1 MRILVTGAQG
11 CIGAWVVKNLLDRG
25 LEVLIYDADPTP
37 ARLSLIAPATQIR
50 KAAVETGRIEDGPRL
65 KFLVKDGG
73 ITHIV
78 HLAAVLMPFCQAQPA
93 EGGMVNVIGT
103 LNVFEAARDAGR
115 AVRVVY
121 ASSSAVWGPGE
132 AYGGGKLTEE
142 DPLKPATHYGVFKQA
157 NEGNARVFYLHSGI
171 SSVGLRP
178 WTVYGVGRDRGL
190 TADPTLAMRAVALGQ
205 PFCIRLTGHMDLQY
219 VADVAESFVRCALAP
234 LQGAYAFNLEGTV
247 IAMDELI
254 GTLERLRPGASRLIT
269 AEGPQVP
276 VAYRMD
282 ATQLRA
288 HVPGIAQTPLHDGI
302 RETLEMFESL
312 HRAGL
317 IV

>member
-1 MRILVTGAQG
+1 
-11 CIGAWVVKNLLDRG
+11 
-25 LEVLIYDADPTP
+25 VLIYDADPAPT
-37 ARLSLIAPATQIR
+37 RLSLIASAEQIR

-65 KFLVKDGG
+65 KALVKDGG

-78 HLAAVLMPFCQAQPA
+78 HLAAVLMPFCHAQPA
-93 EGGMVNVIGT
+93 EGAMVNVIGT

-121 ASSSAVWGPGE
+121 ASSSAVWGPEE
-132 AYGGGKLTEE
+132 AYGSGKLTEE
-142 DPLKPATHYGVFKQA
+142 EPLKPATHYGVFKQA
-157 NEGNARVFYLHSGI
+157 NEGSARVFYLSNGI

-205 PFCIRLTGHMDLQY
+205 PFRIRLTGHMDLQY
-219 VADVAESFVRCALAP
+219 AADVAESFVRCALEP
-234 LQGAYAFNLEGTV
+234 LEGAYAFNLEGTV

-254 GTLERLRPGASRLIT
+254 GILERLRPGASRLIT

-276 VAYRMD
+276 VAYRLD
-282 ATQLRA
+282 GTRLRA
-288 HVPGIAQTPLHDGI
+288 YVPGIGQTSLEDGI
-302 RETLEMFESL
+302 RETVGMFEGL

-317 IV
+317 VV

>member
-37 ARLSLIAPATQIR
+37 ARLSLIAPAAQIR

-65 KFLVKDGG
+65 KALVKDGG
-73 ITHIV
+73 VTHIV

-93 EGGMVNVIGT
+93 EGGIVNVIGT

-115 AVRVVY
+115 DVRVVY
-121 ASSSAVWGPGE
+121 ASSSAVWGPEE
-132 AYGGGKLTEE
+132 AYGSGKLTED

-157 NEGNARVFYLHSGI
+157 NEGNARVFYHNSGI

-219 VADVAESFVRCALAP
+219 VADVAESFVRCALEP
-234 LQGAYAFNLEGTV
+234 LAGAYVFNLEGTV
-247 IAMDELI
+247 TAMDELI
-254 GTLERLRPGASRLIT
+254 AILDRLRPGAARLIT
-269 AEGPQVP
+269 AAGPQVP

-282 ATQLRA
+282 ATQLRL
-288 HVPGIAQTPLHDGI
+288 HVPGIIPTPLENGV

-312 HRAGL
+312 QRSGV